1 MKSLLKII
9 IFKVLSRFIIKY
21 GNSGSVY
28 ITFDDGPHPENTVLI
43 LDILKKQNIYATF
56 FMSGSEIKKYPDIV
70 KMVHSEGHTV
80 GYHSFSHHSFKKISI
95 FSVIKE
101 LSAGRSLAK
110 KLGIKFNLFRP
121 PYGDLTILSFL
132 YLLLSGW
139 KVVMWSLDS
148 RDSFDSKEKVIELVD
163 VEKLSD
169 GEILLFHDDYIL
181 TAEILPDILKKYQA
195 KGIRCKAL

>member
-1 MKSLLKII
+1 MKSLIKTV
-9 IFKVLSRFIIKY
+9 IFKVLSRFIIRY
-21 GNSGSVY
+21 GNGGSIY

-43 LDILKKQNIYATF
+43 LDILKKQNVNATF

-70 KMVHSEGHTV
+70 KKVYSAGHTV
-80 GYHSFSHHSFKKISI
+80 GYHSFSHHSYKKISI

-101 LSAGRSLAK
+101 LSAGRSLAQ
-110 KLGIKFNLFRP
+110 KLGIKLNLFRP
-121 PYGDLTILSFL
+121 PYGDLTILSFF
-132 YLLLSGW
+132 YLLLTGW

-163 VEKLSD
+163 VEKFSD

-181 TAEILPDILKKYQA
+181 TAEILHDIL
-195 KGIRCKAL
+195 